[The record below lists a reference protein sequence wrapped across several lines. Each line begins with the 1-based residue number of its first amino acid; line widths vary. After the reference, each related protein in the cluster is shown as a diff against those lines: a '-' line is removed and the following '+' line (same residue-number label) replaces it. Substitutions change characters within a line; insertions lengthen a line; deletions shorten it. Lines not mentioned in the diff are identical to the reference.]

1 MHPGVQGWSLSWASQ
16 SQGGCSSSLQISG
29 FWREV
34 GLASEFNM
42 ALDAGM
48 KVEGLFI
55 TLSGRNMTVKA
66 AYNNSGSCTTEK
78 VVGSGRDAA
87 VGKFAFPGHR
97 EIHVLDT
104 DYEHY
109 AILRV
114 SLQWQGKE
122 FHVFKYLTRSLD
134 REDEPGFWRFREL
147 TADTG
152 LYLVSRH
159 RRCAKLLKEV
169 SPHPSVCTEDP
180 SPGSAEP

>member
-1 MHPGVQGWSLSWASQ
+1 MLLVWMRVVSTLVDLD
-16 SQGGCSSSLQISG
+16 LQKISG

-66 AYNNSGSCTTEK
+66 AYNNSGSCETEK
-78 VVGSGRDAA
+78 VVGSGRDM
-87 VGKFAFPGHR
+87 GKFAFP
-97 EIHVLDT
+97 
-104 DYEHY
+104 
-109 AILRV
+109 A
-114 SLQWQGKE
+114 
-122 FHVFKYLTRSLD
+122 RSLD

-180 SPGSAEP
+180 SPGSVEP